1 MNNIDVYG
9 IMPQH
14 TTSVYQTTT
23 VHGNKT
29 TVEKTKHLE
38 TATGVTSVEVV
49 EYVRYNKRGDLVPPI
64 KSGTNVDV
72 LV

>member
-1 MNNIDVYG
+1 MNNVDVYG

-14 TTSVYQTTT
+14 VTSVYTTT
-23 VHGNKT
+23 AVRDGKI

-38 TATGVTSVEVV
+38 TATGVTSVEVT
-49 EYVRYNKRGDLVPPI
+49 EYVRYNKRGQIVPPVERGG
-64 KSGTNVDV
+64 SVDI